1 MLSVTSLPCPAVLFQ
16 MARVQ
21 LLLAALVVALSATP
35 PRTEAAA
42 VTPAEPGPGQAAV
55 RAEDRADAE
64 ADADPGTGGSSFF
77 DTFMA
82 FLGSSALHKAQPA
95 DAQADDSVV
104 AAASDTQ
111 SQQVEQGRS
120 LAYDGGLVSGAPLQD
135 GGQADRVK
143 RTGAL
148 PASLLGGVVNH
159 KLGYLNK
166 GSHHIH
172 FHNYNTKC
180 DKPHFSLWEFKKAI
194 LHKLLE
200 AAKAI
205 GGGVL
210 AIKGKLLTAKG
221 HLVAA
226 KGRKLATKGEE
237 LTEFGKGIL
246 AKALGHGG
254 VEEVHH
260 TAPSAPSGPGGP
272 GPAHYAAYGAPPLAA
287 AHFQG
292 YNYPAPQYLPAS
304 GAGAPSGHGYNAAVS
319 LLNEYSRAGFGYAA
333 GARAHA
339 SKHSHG
345 PGAPGALHRTGQAP
359 TGPSATG
366 PAGTLPGNLQ
376 AGLLVLQPAPSAPQR
391 SGSVA
396 AASSPHLAAI
406 PAPGPGQA
414 PGQAQAHAPAASPDH
429 RSGSVAF
436 YSSQDS
442 AAYSATPSQPLVLAP
457 EFMDT
462 VSAAGLSNKV
472 RRYAMLPPSSRSLDV
487 AMAAVVRGLHLHGSD
502 LDADALLSPDTDIL
516 RSAAERLAAEQ

>member
-1 MLSVTSLPCPAVLFQ
+1 

-21 LLLAALVVALSATP
+21 LLLAALLLAGAGTMPS
-35 PRTEAAA
+35 RCDAAA
-42 VTPAEPGPGQAAV
+42 VTPAEQSS
-55 RAEDRADAE
+55 AEDRVDAE

-82 FLGSSALHKAQPA
+82 FLGSSALHKTQAA
-95 DAQADDSVV
+95 DDGQGEDSVV

-111 SQQVEQGRS
+111 QQQVEQGRS
-120 LAYDGGLVSGAPLQD
+120 LYGGGLVAGAPLQD

-148 PASLLGGVVNH
+148 PVSLLSGVVNH
-159 KLGYLNK
+159 KLGYLSSK
-166 GSHHIH
+166 GSHHVH

-200 AAKAI
+200 AAKAV

-210 AIKGKLLTAKG
+210 ALKGKLLTAKG

-237 LTEFGKGIL
+237 LTEFGKGVL
-246 AKALGHGG
+246 AKALGHGDHT
-254 VEEVHH
+254 EEVHH
-260 TAPSAPSGPGGP
+260 SAPSAPSGPAA
-272 GPAHYAAYGAPPLAA
+272 PAHYAAYGAPPLAA

-292 YNYPAPQYLPAS
+292 YNYPAPQYLPAA
-304 GAGAPSGHGYNAAVS
+304 GGAPSGHGYNAAVS
-319 LLNEYSRAGFGYAA
+319 LLDEYSRAGFGHAP
-333 GARAHA
+333 AHA
-339 SKHSHG
+339 PANTHAH
-345 PGAPGALHRTGQAP
+345 GALHRTGQAP

-396 AASSPHLAAI
+396 AASSPHSATV
-406 PAPGPGQA
+406 PAPGSAA
-414 PGQAQAHAPAASPDH
+414 PGTLALYA
-429 RSGSVAF
+429 
-436 YSSQDS
+436 SQDS
-442 AAYSATPSQPLVLAP
+442 SAHAASPSQPLVLAP
-457 EFMDT
+457 EYMDAMST
-462 VSAAGLSNKV
+462 AEMSNKV
-472 RRYAMLPPSSRSLDV
+472 RRYASRRSIDL
-487 AMAAVVRGLHLHGSD
+487 AMAAVVRGLQGSD
-502 LDADALLSPDTDIL
+502 LLLHPDIL
-516 RSAAERLAAEQ
+516 RSAATRIAGNP